1 MSNFNDLFEDFI
13 GGFKDLNKETEKLIN
28 LLNSISEKQNGIENI
43 HDDIESSL
51 GEPDILENFEK
62 DGIFYT
68 KMIWKTAAGLVIK
81 TIMDDTPFNEKTL
94 EEKLQDAL
102 NEEDYELAA
111 KIRDLIEKD
120 KKEG

>member
-1 MSNFNDLFEDFI
+1 MSNFNDLFDDFI

-62 DGIFYT
+62 DGVFYT
-68 KMIWKTAAGLVIK
+68 KMIWKTAGGLVIK